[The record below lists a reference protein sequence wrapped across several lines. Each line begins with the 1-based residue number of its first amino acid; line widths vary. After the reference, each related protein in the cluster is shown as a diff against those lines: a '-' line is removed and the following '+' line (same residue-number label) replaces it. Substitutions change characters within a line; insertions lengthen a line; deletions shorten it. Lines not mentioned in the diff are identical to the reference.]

1 MHVARFATHGFVA
14 YRVWLVEVSCPVWPY
29 GPMSL
34 NGHDLV
40 TFHGIYI
47 LTTDSFSSQPIRS
60 DILPHISGCWKLQL

>member
-14 YRVWLVEVSCPVWPY
+14 YRVGVSCPVWPY

-34 NGHDLV
+34 NGRDLV

-47 LTTDSFSSQPIRS
+47 LTTYSFSSQPIRS
-60 DILPHISGCWKLQL
+60 DVLPHISGC